1 MTSQWHSLI
10 SQKVFL
16 AKTLLSERDRQ
27 ASTPIQEALFQGAV
41 ELSLRSRQ
49 LLLVMLARMYQDK
62 QNMPVSINE
71 LRNLLGGTAPEIDEL
86 EALETNT
93 KSWWAYL
100 DQVADHQT
108 RPPKAKKTISDDNI
122 IAVSVD
128 NGPDRSSKALVQALD
143 HLKNFTDALAERH
156 SEW

>member
-10 SQKVFL
+10 SQKIFL

-27 ASTPIQEALFQGAV
+27 ASIPLQEALWQGAT

-49 LLLVMLARMYQDK
+49 LLLVMLARIYQDK
-62 QNMPVSINE
+62 QSEPISITE
-71 LRNLLGGTAPEIDEL
+71 LRDLPGEAIPEIAEL
-86 EALETNT
+86 ETLATSPE
-93 KSWWAYL
+93 SWWVHL
-100 DQVADHQT
+100 DQLGHHQT
-108 RPPKAKKTISDDNI
+108 RPPKAKKTINDDSI

-128 NGPDRSSKALVQALD
+128 NGPDQSSAALHQALD
-143 HLKNFTDALAERH
+143 QLNHLTDVLADRH